1 MDSARG
7 PAGFELNATG
17 RLEGLNWAVPG
28 RYRGTITPRGVRVTL
43 RNSTNPVVIVGGRL
57 AISPDRLN
65 LGQVRLD
72 LNPGAAILNGDID
85 FAGGGLALHEFAVE
99 MQKVPADKWLPLAV
113 GSDQIAIRGDVD
125 GRIGVNTGLGKPVR
139 YSVDGGLSIGPGAV
153 QFGFI
158 RAPMLVSSTTLKL
171 NGHNAVL
178 DIPSSTLEGQR
189 VDMKVTIT
197 DLQNPV
203 VRIDAVA
210 QVLDLEALKFVR
222 LPWSPKT
229 PSSFPSGK
237 TTGHIEVRRGNLS
250 KLPFSDLKT
259 DFEHD
264 RGDWR
269 VYNLRATSLGGRI
282 DLSIIGRAPDDWIH
296 MKGHV
301 AGMDSGALFMLF
313 GERKPLVRG
322 KLYGDFDLWGDTD
335 TDFFNTLAGKTSIAV
350 KNGRLEKFTLLSRLL
365 GLIDLKN
372 WLSAQVQDP
381 RATGLPFKF
390 MTADFAGSGGSFYTE
405 NLLLVG
411 PVMDVTAQGSID
423 VGEGSLAME
432 VGMLPF
438 QTVSWLVRI
447 IPLIGKGLS
456 QSSGQLLAAYFRV
469 KGPFSNPRIT
479 PEPLTSAAEIVKKTL
494 TLPLNLLLPNSVK

>member
-1 MDSARG
+1 
-7 PAGFELNATG
+7 
-17 RLEGLNWAVPG
+17 
-28 RYRGTITPRGVRVTL
+28 
-43 RNSTNPVVIVGGRL
+43 
-57 AISPDRLN
+57 
-65 LGQVRLD
+65 
-72 LNPGAAILNGDID
+72 
-85 FAGGGLALHEFAVE
+85 
-99 MQKVPADKWLPLAV
+99 
-113 GSDQIAIRGDVD
+113 
-125 GRIGVNTGLGKPVR
+125 
-139 YSVDGGLSIGPGAV
+139 
-153 QFGFI
+153 
-158 RAPMLVSSTTLKL
+158 
-171 NGHNAVL
+171 
-178 DIPSSTLEGQR
+178 
-189 VDMKVTIT
+189 
-197 DLQNPV
+197 
-203 VRIDAVA
+203 
-210 QVLDLEALKFVR
+210 
-222 LPWSPKT
+222 
-229 PSSFPSGK
+229 
-237 TTGHIEVRRGNLS
+237 
-250 KLPFSDLKT
+250 KT

-479 PEPLTSAAEIVKKTL
+479 PEPLTSAAEILKKTL